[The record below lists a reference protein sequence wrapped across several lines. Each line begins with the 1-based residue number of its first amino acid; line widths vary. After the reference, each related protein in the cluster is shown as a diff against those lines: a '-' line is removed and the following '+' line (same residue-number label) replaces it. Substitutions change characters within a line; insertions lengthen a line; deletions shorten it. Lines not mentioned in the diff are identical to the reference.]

1 MYELSLEASPGERT
15 SVPRVE
21 LREARWRLREEDPGR
36 DMLREDITSHAQ
48 DDLDLDLSAA
58 LNSSGGRSEMSTFIN
73 FDFVAFL
80 RINSV
85 ARRFEALDTTDIQN
99 YTKKDTII
107 EKCLKEQKNVKFSL
121 QDRIF
126 SIILVHKMLDT
137 RNLNWTPRHH

>member
-36 DMLREDITSHAQ
+36 DMLREDIASHAQ

-58 LNSSGGRSEMSTFIN
+58 INSGGARSEMSTFIH

-80 RINSV
+80 RIK
-85 ARRFEALDTTDIQN
+85 L
-99 YTKKDTII
+99 
-107 EKCLKEQKNVKFSL
+107 KNVAKKENIGDFQSKRSKFS
-121 QDRIF
+121 DAF
-126 SIILVHKMLDT
+126 SAFCLVSVERQVVTL
-137 RNLNWTPRHH
+137 LF